1 MFDELGIGQILCMS
15 SWITTVAAAVSILTG
30 AKKQIKNFLH

>member
-30 AKKQIKNFLH
+30 AKNK